1 MRHNILETIFQWSL
15 AVLIA
20 IGFWHV
26 ACRVIDAVRL
36 PGNPFNLIGQFL
48 SGSL

>member
-1 MRHNILETIFQWSL
+1 MRHSVIETIFQWSL

-26 ACRVIDAVRL
+26 ACRVIDAAHA
-36 PGNPFNLIGQFL
+36 PGNPFNLIGQYL
-48 SGSL
+48 SNSL